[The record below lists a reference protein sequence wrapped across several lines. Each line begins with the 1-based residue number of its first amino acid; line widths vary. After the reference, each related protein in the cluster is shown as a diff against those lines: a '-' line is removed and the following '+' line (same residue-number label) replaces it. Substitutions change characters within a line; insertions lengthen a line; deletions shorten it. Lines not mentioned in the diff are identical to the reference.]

1 MDANTRNEKFK
12 MIIEQLTETNKSLL
26 LWVLDLISNFAR
38 YESESKMGINN
49 LAIVFAPNLYSRKV
63 ENPMLLVI
71 LANKMAEMLA
81 NMVEVYR
88 SEFENVTKVEQVEP
102 EEEPQA
108 SQEEWDEYY
117 RKLKEWEDSQ
127 AQEQEQQQ
135 DQ

>member
-1 MDANTRNEKFK
+1 
-12 MIIEQLTETNKSLL
+12 
-26 LWVLDLISNFAR
+26 
-38 YESESKMGINN
+38 
-49 LAIVFAPNLYSRKV
+49 
-63 ENPMLLVI
+63 
-71 LANKMAEMLA
+71 
-81 NMVEVYR
+81 
-88 SEFENVTKVEQVEP
+88 VEQIEP